1 MAPKLHKKLDFEC
14 LWRSVPR
21 YLPSVDV
28 GQKMLNKGCIV
39 MLW

>member
-28 GQKMLNKGCIV
+28 GQKMFNKDA
-39 MLW
+39 L